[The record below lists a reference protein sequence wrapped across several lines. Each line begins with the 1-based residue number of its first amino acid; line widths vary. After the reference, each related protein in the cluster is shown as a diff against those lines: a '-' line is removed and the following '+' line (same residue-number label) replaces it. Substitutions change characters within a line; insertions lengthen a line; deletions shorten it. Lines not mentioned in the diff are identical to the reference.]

1 MERTSPPDPRAPR
14 RAVVIGA
21 GFAGIA
27 AAATLARHGFAVEVL
42 EKNDGPGGRAGVWRE
57 GGFTFDMG
65 PSFYWMP
72 EVFERFFAA
81 FGTQAREHYELR
93 RLDPSYR
100 IVFGPGNELTLPASR
115 EAQRQLFESL
125 EPGAAAAS
133 DRYLAEARVID
144 DLGMGDLVYRPSL
157 SWLEYA
163 HLGML
168 RGLLRTTVFRSL
180 RSHVA
185 DHFTDHRLRS
195 LMEFPA
201 LFLGATPQ
209 RTPALYSLMNH
220 ADLELGTWYP
230 SGGMGRVV
238 EAMVRVAE
246 SQGELL
252 DPFAPVW
259 AGLQAQGAGLADW
272 LERPHAVRLAPETGG
287 PETAA
292 VASVPVPAHP
302 QPDATPHAASAPHA
316 SAPAAL
322 DPLDREALIE
332 QMREQQRELRAQ
344 WEDSR
349 MPLWK
354 MLVWAVLLGA
364 VALLV
369 LKLVATR

>member
-1 MERTSPPDPRAPR
+1 MVGWTAGKWPRP
-14 RAVVIGA
+14 GSWS
-21 GFAGIA
+21 GF
-27 AAATLARHGFAVEVL
+27 LASSCA
-42 EKNDGPGGRAGVWRE
+42 
-57 GGFTFDMG
+57 
-65 PSFYWMP
+65 
-72 EVFERFFAA
+72 
-81 FGTQAREHYELR
+81 
-93 RLDPSYR
+93 
-100 IVFGPGNELTLPASR
+100 
-115 EAQRQLFESL
+115 
-125 EPGAAAAS
+125 
-133 DRYLAEARVID
+133 
-144 DLGMGDLVYRPSL
+144 SL
-157 SWLEYA
+157 SAAEVWKKTMDA
-163 HLGML
+163 
-168 RGLLRTTVFRSL
+168 
-180 RSHVA
+180 A
-185 DHFTDHRLRS
+185 HRL
-195 LMEFPA
+195 LEA
-201 LFLGATPQ
+201 H
-209 RTPALYSLMNH
+209 LYSLSRLWPLIQQPDAPDLGIH
-220 ADLELGTWYP
+220 AQSALQKARLDDTADSLQRLENLLDWLHEQGGVPMQTPAGENLQHLLALWLLNR
-230 SGGMGRVV
+230 SGRTVQRYWLPEVARQHWPQRQIHPRSLWVV
-238 EAMVRVAE
+238 E

-272 LERPHAVRLAPETGG
+272 LERPHAVRLARETGG
-287 PETAA
+287 PETAS